1 MPELSLAGKAVSARA
16 LIFDKDGVL
25 VDFHRFWG
33 AVCDAR
39 VSGVAR
45 RAGLSPEAA
54 SILTREL
61 GVERGR
67 VDPTGP
73 LAVGTRLEEET
84 VASAYLY
91 RHGMTWLEARHL
103 VEEAFDAAEAGLDW
117 TLTVRPLGPLVD
129 TFRRLR
135 EHGWVLAIAT
145 SDLTRN
151 AVRHAELLGISD
163 MLGAVVGADS
173 VARSKPHPDLVLA
186 CCERMGVAPSETVV
200 IGDTLADLLMARSA
214 GSAAAIGV
222 TSGVSDGE
230 ALSPHADLV
239 LEGTW
244 ELPPR
249 SREGALPAGPAI
261 SARERYV
268 LSTDGASRGNP
279 GPAGIG
285 VVLAREDGAVIREIA
300 EPLGETTN
308 NVAEYRALI
317 RGLQEAERLGIRR
330 LRVRS
335 DSQLVIRQLQGTYA
349 IRNEALL
356 PLYHAVRELL
366 GSFREVDLHHVERAQ
381 NAHADALA
389 NEGASRNPG
398 PSDRGG

>member
-1 MPELSLAGKAVSARA
+1 MPELVLPGRAVPGRA

-33 AVCDAR
+33 AICDAR
-39 VSGVAR
+39 VAGVAR
-45 RAGLSPEAA
+45 RAGLSPEEAA
-54 SILTREL
+54 TLTREL
-61 GVERGR
+61 GVDRGR

-91 RHGMTWLEARHL
+91 RRGMTWLEARRL
-103 VEEAFDAAEAGLDW
+103 VEEEFDAAEAGLDW
-117 TLTVRPLGPLVD
+117 TVTVRPLGPLLD

-135 EHGWVLAIAT
+135 RQGWALAIAT

-151 AVRHAELLGISD
+151 AARHAELLGIAD
-163 MLGAVVGADS
+163 LLGAIVGADS
-173 VARSKPHPDLVLA
+173 VGRSKPHPDLVLA
-186 CCERMGVAPSETVV
+186 CCERLGIAPSETVV

-222 TSGVSDGE
+222 TSGVSE
-230 ALSPHADLV
+230 ALSLAPHADAV

-244 ELPPR
+244 ELPER
-249 SREGALPAGPAI
+249 SREGAPPAGPAL
-261 SARERYV
+261 SAQERYV

-279 GPAGIG
+279 GPAGLG
-285 VVLAREDGAVIREIA
+285 VVLAREDGTVIREIA

-317 RGLQEAERLGIRR
+317 RGLKEAERLGIRR
-330 LRVRS
+330 LLVRS
-335 DSQLVIRQLQGTYA
+335 DSQLMIRQLQGSYA

-356 PLYHAVRELL
+356 PLYHAVQELL
-366 GSFREVDLHHVERAQ
+366 RSFREVDLFHVERAQ
-381 NAHADALA
+381 NTHADALA
-389 NEGASRNPG
+389 NEGVSQNQG
-398 PSDRGG
+398 PSPWGG